1 MIGWN
6 RRKTLSPVFYF
17 LNIKSKQKHAE
28 KILLNCKSGE
38 VYKNRP
44 HILENL
50 ENENYSFHGYII
62 FNFITNFIDIK
73 YIDVKN
79 AKII

>member
-1 MIGWN
+1 MIGSN
-6 RRKTLSPVFYF
+6 RRKTLFPVFYF
-17 LNIKSKQKHAE
+17 SNIKSKEKHAE

-38 VYKNRP
+38 VCKNGP

-50 ENENYSFHGYII
+50 ENENYSFHGYAI

-73 YIDVKN
+73 HIDVKN
-79 AKII
+79 AKNI